1 MTQGKLNNNLT
12 ENEVLKQAAD
22 LVEKAD
28 VKGAIKL
35 LEHWQ
40 QEMPFSLKVL
50 NSLTPLY
57 YKVGDFDRAGK
68 ISFNTLSKHIAH
80 VAKNDADLPV
90 QADLSFL
97 AEQET
102 SLTEAEYVFDNE
114 TPPQPAERKVLSLKS
129 HKAPEVTN
137 KVTIKHKFK
146 RVLKSLKTKLFN
158 KEAKVADD
166 TIIKTEHL
174 EPETSLKPVLLANE
188 IKEAAA
194 PKQIVSLNKST
205 QNPAKQSVASHH
217 TEQVTGVKPSHE
229 SSPLEGVNLARPILS
244 LNKNTQQRVKQR
256 VKQGDNVN
264 NSEPASVQPSLKYA
278 ANNPSSDNEHT
289 QENKPKRAVLTLKG
303 KDTSPPADTQQIPK
317 IVVKSKIK
325 DLDYKGA
332 SALHEETKRE
342 NLSPLKED
350 AGKPQQAVTSELQN
364 ILQHAKQPATDKV
377 SSQNKE
383 LEQTVKEPAVTEAMN
398 AALLAKSNVNFISD
412 EPNDLEDN
420 DITEGDLEFESFSD
434 LDDLAGDVALEQDS
448 FDTFNDDLYGLWDD
462 SLDDDV
468 EDFTEH
474 GVLDNTF
481 TQEDCAVAVA
491 SELIISFDW
500 PRSALPFLAEVLCIK
515 GWGNAKRALERAVAE
530 GATLDELMLA
540 YEVKNL
546 WLDSPRY
553 WIAFSKAYASGEST
567 DAIYRHFSWRQA
579 LRLIRTFT
587 DLPSFEEVYDLL
599 EQEFDY
605 WYDHKILRLC
615 FPAFIK
621 YLFNYRLN
629 ERNITSLLGGFGN
642 AEDYDHTD
650 ELWACQTHSD
660 EMQTLNEYGVDLLAK
675 NAQPSYY
682 TSDTYT
688 REYLLESFRSGL
700 PEDEKEKSYE

>member
-22 LVEKAD
+22 LVKKDD

-40 QEMPFSLKVL
+40 KEMPFSLKVL
-50 NSLTPLY
+50 NTLTPLY

-68 ISFNTLSKHIAH
+68 ISFKTLRQHIEYEG
-80 VAKNDADLPV
+80 KNDADLPV

-102 SLTEAEYVFDNE
+102 SLTEAEYEFDDE
-114 TPPQPAERKVLSLKS
+114 TPSQPVKRKVLSLKS
-129 HKAPEVTN
+129 HQAPEAVN
-137 KVTIKHKFK
+137 KVKIKHKFK
-146 RVLKSLKTKLFN
+146 RVLKSFKAKPFN
-158 KEAKVADD
+158 KSAKVADD
-166 TIIKTEHL
+166 TCSKTEPS
-174 EPETSLKPVLLANE
+174 EPKASLKHLLRSSE
-188 IKEAAA
+188 IKGAAA
-194 PKQIVSLNKST
+194 PKPI
-205 QNPAKQSVASHH
+205 KQSVTSCHI
-217 TEQVTGVKPSHE
+217 EQTTSIKPSHKPSAPE
-229 SSPLEGVNLARPILS
+229 DVDLSRPILS
-244 LNKNTQQRVKQR
+244 LNKNTQQRVKQ
-256 VKQGDNVN
+256 GDSVN

-278 ANNPSSDNEHT
+278 ANYPSSDNEHT

-303 KDTSPPADTQQIPK
+303 KDTSPPADTQQITK
-317 IVVKSKIK
+317 IVVKSQIK
-325 DLDYKGA
+325 DLDFKGV
-332 SALHEETKRE
+332 SVLHEETKRE
-342 NLSPLKED
+342 SLSAVKEG
-350 AGKPQQAVTSELQN
+350 AGEPQQAVTSELPN
-364 ILQHAKQPATDKV
+364 ILQHAKQSATDEM

-383 LEQTVKEPAVTEAMN
+383 EEQPVKAPVFTEAMN
-398 AALLAKSNVNFISD
+398 TVLLAKSNVNFISD
-412 EPNDLEDN
+412 EPSELEGNDLIED
-420 DITEGDLEFESFSD
+420 DLEIERFGDLADFDESIEVE
-434 LDDLAGDVALEQDS
+434 AGS
-448 FDTFNDDLYGLWDD
+448 FDTFSDDLYGLWDD
-462 SLDDDV
+462 SFDYEV
-468 EDFTEH
+468 EDFTDN
-474 GVLDNTF
+474 GALDNTF
-481 TQEDCAVAVA
+481 TQEDRALAEA
-491 SELIISFDW
+491 AKLITSFDW
-500 PRSALPFLAEVLCIK
+500 DRSALPFLTEVLCIK
-515 GWGNAKRALERAVAE
+515 GWVNAKRALEREVAA

-540 YEVKNL
+540 FEVKYL

-587 DLPSFEEVYDLL
+587 NLPSFEEVYDLL

-629 ERNITSLLGGFGN
+629 ERNITSSIGGFGN
-642 AEDYDHTD
+642 ALDYDHVD
-650 ELWACQTHSD
+650 ELWASQTHSE
-660 EMQTLNEYGVDLLAK
+660 EMQKLNEYGVDLLAK

-688 REYLLESFRSGL
+688 REYLLEYFRSFL
-700 PEDEKEKSYE
+700 PEDEKDKNYE

>member
-1 MTQGKLNNNLT
+1 MTQRELNNNLT
-12 ENEVLKQAAD
+12 ESEILKQAAD
-22 LVEKAD
+22 LVGRGNA
-28 VKGAIKL
+28 KGAIKL

-40 QEMPFSLKVL
+40 KEMPFSLRVL
-50 NSLTPLY
+50 NTLTPLY

-68 ISFNTLSKHIAH
+68 ISFKTLSKEPEQEIKSNLGDLPAS
-80 VAKNDADLPV
+80 ADLT
-90 QADLSFL
+90 FL
-97 AEQET
+97 EEQET
-102 SLTEAEYVFDNE
+102 NLTEAEYSFDDE
-114 TPPQPAERKVLSLKS
+114 TSVEPVKRKVLSLKLD
-129 HKAPEVTN
+129 KTKKN
-137 KVTIKHKFK
+137 KDKVTIKHKFR
-146 RVLKSLKTKLFN
+146 RVLKSFKSKLTDQ
-158 KEAKVADD
+158 A
-166 TIIKTEHL
+166 
-174 EPETSLKPVLLANE
+174 
-188 IKEAAA
+188 
-194 PKQIVSLNKST
+194 
-205 QNPAKQSVASHH
+205 PAKNTTVSDVIAADPIEKNNHLSTSHQLSDPK
-217 TEQVTGVKPSHE
+217 EVE
-229 SSPLEGVNLARPILS
+229 LARPVLS
-244 LNKNTQQRVKQR
+244 LNKNTEKPPKQR
-256 VKQGDNVN
+256 VDVN
-264 NSEPASVQPSLKYA
+264 NSVPESVKPTVNTALTNTQPSI
-278 ANNPSSDNEHT
+278 EHAP
-289 QENKPKRAVLTLKG
+289 EEKPKRAVLTLKG
-303 KDTSPPADTQQIPK
+303 KDTSQSADTQQIPK

-468 EDFTEH
+468 EDFTDN
-474 GVLDNTF
+474 GALDNTF
-481 TQEDCAVAVA
+481 TQEDRAVAVA

-642 AEDYDHTD
+642 AEDYDHVD